1 MSDKYVLH
9 SCQTESEI
17 STVFKLRYIAYRNVE
32 AIPENA
38 EAEFKDKYD
47 STGNSTTCLIYEEN
61 MPVASLRACIY
72 DKEQL
77 FMEIPAFE
85 AYRDE
90 IEREIG
96 FDKKIIESN
105 RFVIDPEKV
114 DSKQLFKIPF
124 RFIIL
129 NALKFNCD
137 YILTA
142 VRPKHIPI
150 YKRFFGLE
158 PISTPKRYPGINVEM
173 VIMAGDC
180 ARLIPIIME
189 KEELYRFTKDD
200 VKAYLPH
207 LSTFQ
212 TDPVML

>member
-1 MSDKYVLH
+1 MSDNYVLQA
-9 SCQTESEI
+9 CQTEEEI
-17 STVFKLRYIAYRNVE
+17 SAAFKLRYVAYKNVD
-32 AIPENA
+32 AIHENP

-47 STGNSTTCLIYEEN
+47 FLENSTTCLIYEEN
-61 MPVASLRACIY
+61 KPVASLRTCIY

-85 AYRDE
+85 VYREE

-124 RFIIL
+124 RFVIL
-129 NALKFNCD
+129 NALKFECD
-137 YILTA
+137 YLLTA
-142 VRPKHIPI
+142 VRPKHVSI

-158 PISTPKRYPGINVEM
+158 PISTPKKYPGINVEM

-189 KEELYRFTKDD
+189 REELYRFTEED
-200 VKAYLPH
+200 VNDYIPRLGVFRPD
-207 LSTFQ
+207 LVTS
-212 TDPVML
+212 